1 MNRCVCEVSIL
12 LLLRV
17 NELLTWGYL
26 MLLYLSAL
34 LKNRLTLRSSLNDGA
49 MIYSQRSEITTLSRS
64 SKKKSRDEKLKQC

>member
-1 MNRCVCEVSIL
+1 MNRCVCEASI

-34 LKNRLTLRSSLNDGA
+34 LKNCLTLRSSLNDGA
-49 MIYSQRSEITTLSRS
+49 MIYSQRAEITTLSRS
-64 SKKKSRDEKLKQC
+64 SKKNPEMKN